1 MTSDAATSGPESAGA
16 RRRAKLRRIAALVRK
31 ESLQAL
37 RDPSSVV
44 LGIVLPVLLVLLF
57 AYGLSL
63 DVRNVPVAVVVE
75 DATSDARDLAAGFQ
89 GSPYFEV
96 TIVRSMQAAEA
107 LIQTGAV
114 TGIVRIPAD
123 LSRRL
128 GSGSAEVNVVV
139 NGTDANTAR
148 FVEGYVTGAIAR
160 WAARR
165 ADEGYVV
172 PSPPIVVQSRMW
184 FNEANDSHYF
194 LVPGLIVV
202 VMTLI
207 GAFLTALVV
216 VREWERGTFEALFAT
231 PVRADEI
238 LLGKT
243 VPYFVMGL
251 VGLALTVLVGV
262 FVFHVPLRGSLA
274 VLIGASMLY
283 LVVSLG
289 IGLVISSATR
299 DQLVASELA
308 LLLTFLPAVMLSGFL
323 FDLLSMPAALRT
335 ITYLLPAR
343 YFVSVL
349 QTLFLAGDIW
359 SVILPNMA
367 VLALMAVA
375 LMSLAR
381 AAMRKRLA

>member
-107 LIQTGAV
+107 LIQTGEV